1 MATYAVIHPVSGL
14 SLWAYPLGGAYPLS
28 AWLAHRVPMAE
39 NNKLYTGTIDLSK
52 SQQWAIF
59 QGSGQPA
66 DFDEALYEDQFF
78 VGADGIG
85 VPVNITPG
93 SISAIHRGDASN
105 IRLFFNENANVV
117 IPTTIDTTAL
127 TVRFVVED
135 EAQTNVLTIADAS
148 IARTDTS
155 FTVLIPTSITSELK
169 SYIWSLR
176 VLADDKVLVR
186 GSMSVEYAAD

>member
-14 SLWAYPLGGAYPLS
+14 SLYAFPLGTAYPLS
-28 AWLAHRVPMAE
+28 SWTTHRVPMSESSKRYIA
-39 NNKLYTGTIDLSK
+39 TIDLSK

-66 DFDEALYEDQFF
+66 DFDAALYEDQFF

-93 SISAIHRGDASN
+93 SISAIHRGDASYV
-105 IRLFFNENANVV
+105 RLFFNENANVV
-117 IPTTIDTTAL
+117 IPTSIDITDL
-127 TVRFVVED
+127 IVRFVVED
-135 EAQTNVLTIADAS
+135 ETQTNVLTIADAS

-186 GSMSVEYAAD
+186 GSMAVEYAAD